1 MAVVKRRRGTRLY
14 EPWGYRDQNNYQ
26 GVGETIASEMDQF
39 FADVKYESSDQKIH
53 FYNDD
58 GEEKGSIDVTE
69 FAQSVIDHTEY
80 DPVTKELR
88 IYFSNGDVQVID
100 MSLLVDETDFA
111 DGLLTEDDPSNPGNT
126 IVKVKVAED
135 SKDYLS
141 VSPDGVSASSG
152 ITELVEKAFTNAEL
166 KWDTDNNGFNIEYF
180 NIKDNSKD
188 VVKLFDTDENGN
200 VLFTAGRF

>member
-1 MAVVKRRRGTRLY
+1 MTVIRRKKTRML
-14 EPWGYRDQNNYQ
+14 EPWGYQDQNNYQ
-26 GVGETIASEMDQF
+26 GVGDTIENEMDQF

-80 DPVTKELR
+80 DPATKQLK
-88 IYFSNGDVQVID
+88 IYFSNGDVQTID

-111 DGLLTEDDPSNPGNT
+111 DGLSTEEDPSKSGNT
-126 IVKVKVAED
+126 IVKVKISDD
-135 SKDYLS
+135 SKDFLS
-141 VSPDGVSASSG
+141 VGPDGVSVSSG
-152 ITELVEKAFTNAEL
+152 ITDLEEKAFTNAEL
-166 KWDTDNNGFNIEYF
+166 KWDADSNGFNLEYF

-188 VVKLFDTDENGN
+188 TVKLFDTDDNGN
-200 VLFTAGRF
+200 VIFSAGQF